1 MQANPR
7 TTGVLVAVSDA
18 GNRRV
23 LVNWVRK
30 TSAYHLV
37 DRRAADVDDGRPLP
51 AFDVCL
57 ADGPG
62 LLGIEAELRS
72 AVTSDGSFLPCLL
85 VESRTGA
92 YERLHEDARALVD
105 DIVTTPVDPERL
117 RFRIDTLSRRRQL
130 SVELRQAERRY
141 RRLFEVA
148 PSAKLLIEGGV
159 IAALNPAAEALLGA
173 NAEEARGRELASFV
187 ADPDRETV
195 ERMLADAAAEIDA
208 GGPQFWTVEFETP
221 EAAAICECAA
231 VQTGEGEERL
241 VVAQD
246 VTERIDREERLELYR
261 RAMDEASAGITITDP
276 SLPDNPLIYVNDQFT
291 EITGY
296 DPEEVIGRNCR
307 LLQGEGTDDATVR
320 QIRRAVDA
328 ERPISVTILNYRKD
342 GEPFHNALEVMPVR
356 NAAGEVTNYL
366 GFQRDVTESV
376 RQQQRLSVLDRV
388 LRHNLRN
395 RMNVVLGYASQ
406 LTEHDDESVRHIAER
421 ISCAGEDLLQ
431 QSETARNFRQ
441 LVDSTSQALGS
452 RDLVDV
458 ASEAIDEIA
467 GAYDDVDIQTAFP
480 ASAPVRADE
489 SVKLGVIE
497 LVENAAEHGAPPVSV
512 RISTDGDWTSLSV
525 SDEGSGIP
533 AEERNVFRADEE
545 RPTEHSGGVGLW
557 LVRWTTERV
566 GGRVTYDD
574 GRPAT
579 VTLEFR
585 PADAD
590 DSAVGFGFDTPSGSE
605 TG

>member
-1 MQANPR
+1 MHAHTQ
-7 TTGVLVAVSDA
+7 TTGVLVAVADA

-23 LVNWVRK
+23 LVKWVRK
-30 TSAYHLV
+30 TPAYHLV
-37 DRRAADVDDGRPLP
+37 DRRDADDGRPLP

-72 AVTSDGSFLPCLL
+72 ATRRDGSFLPCLF
-85 VESRTGA
+85 VESQTGA
-92 YERLHEDARALVD
+92 FERLHEDARALVD

-130 SVELRQAERRY
+130 SEELRQAERRY
-141 RRLFEVA
+141 RRLFELA
-148 PSAKLLIEGGV
+148 PSPKLLVEDGV
-159 IAALNPAAEALLGA
+159 IVALNSAAEELLNVDA
-173 NAEEARGRELASFV
+173 AAARDRDLVSFV
-187 ADPDRETV
+187 ADSDCQIV
-195 ERMLADAAAEIDA
+195 ERLLTDAPAEVDA
-208 GGPQFWTVEFETP
+208 SGPRFWTVEFDAS

-246 VTERIDREERLELYR
+246 VTERIDREQRLELYR
-261 RAMDEASAGITITDP
+261 RAMDEASVGISITDP

-296 DPEEVIGRNCR
+296 DARDVIGRNCR
-307 LLQGEGTDDATVR
+307 FLQGEGTDDETIR
-320 QIRRAVDA
+320 HIRRGLDA
-328 ERPISVTILNYRKD
+328 ERPTSVTILNYRKD
-342 GEPFHNALEVMPVR
+342 GEPFHNALEVTPVR

-388 LRHNLRN
+388 LRHNVRN
-395 RMNVVLGYASQ
+395 RMNVVTGYAAQ
-406 LTEHDDESVRHIAER
+406 LTQHEDESVRNVAER
-421 ISCAGEDLLQ
+421 IARAGEDLLQ

-441 LVDSTSQALGS
+441 IIDSTSQALGS

-458 ASEAIDEIA
+458 ATEAIEEISS
-467 GAYDDVDIQTAFP
+467 AYDDVEIRTEFP
-480 ASAPVRADE
+480 DTAPVHADE
-489 SVKLGVIE
+489 SIKLGIVE
-497 LVENAAEHGAPPVSV
+497 LVENAAEHGTPPVT
-512 RISTDGDWTSLSV
+512 ITITADEGWTSLSV
-525 SDEGSGIP
+525 TDEGPGIP
-533 AEERNVFRADEE
+533 IEERNVFRADEE

-566 GGRVTYDD
+566 GGRVLYDD
-574 GRPAT
+574 ANPAT
-579 VTLEFR
+579 VTLQFR
-585 PADAD
+585 PTDAD
-590 DSAVGFGFDTPSGSE
+590 DGATAFDYDAPSGSE
-605 TG
+605 PG